1 MRRREFIA
9 GIGSVA
15 AWPLVARAQ
24 QQRVPVIGFL
34 HSQSQANYN
43 TLSAGF
49 SASLKEQG
57 FVEGQ
62 NVAVVYLWADGQFEK
77 LPRLAAE
84 LIRQHVDII
93 ATGGGPQPA
102 RAAKAVTTTVPI
114 VAALGVEP
122 VSAGLIEHV
131 NRPGG
136 NLTGATLF
144 TQELEGKR
152 LMLLRDLLPQA
163 KTVAYLHPDIGLQPD
178 IGPTTDL
185 EIAARSLGLELMI
198 VNIGTDR
205 NFVATFESI
214 AEGRADAL
222 VIAAVPLFV
231 DYRDTIAALATHFKI
246 PTIHESREYV
256 IGGGLMSYGASIID
270 SYRQA
275 GTYAGKILKGASPRD
290 LPFLFPTKFEL
301 VLNLKTAKA
310 LGVAVPQSLLAI
322 ADEVIE

>member
-1 MRRREFIA
+1 MKRREFIA
-9 GIGSVA
+9 GFGSAA
-15 AWPLVARAQ
+15 AWPVVALGQ

-34 HSQSQANYN
+34 HSQSQANYR

-49 SASLKEQG
+49 SAGLKEQG

-62 NVAVVYLWADGQFEK
+62 SVAVVYLWADGHFEK

-84 LIRQHVDII
+84 LIRQRVDII

-102 RAAKAVTTTVPI
+102 HAAKAATTTVPI
-114 VAALGVEP
+114 VAALGSEP

-144 TQELEGKR
+144 TEELDGKR

-163 KTVAYLHPDIGLQPD
+163 KTVAYLRPNDV
-178 IGPTTDL
+178 GPEAAADR

-198 VNIGTDR
+198 VKIGADR
-205 NFVATFESI
+205 DFVGAFESI
-214 AEGRADAL
+214 AERRADAL
-222 VIAAVPLFV
+222 LLAAVPLFV

-256 IGGGLMSYGASIID
+256 IGGGLMCYGASIID
-270 SYRQA
+270 NYRQA
-275 GTYAGKILKGASPRD
+275 GTYVGKILKGASPRD

-310 LGVAVPQSLLAI
+310 LGLAVPQSLVAI

>member
-1 MRRREFIA
+1 MKRREFIA
-9 GIGSVA
+9 GLGGTV
-15 AWPLVARAQ
+15 AWPLAARAQ

-34 HSQSQANYN
+34 HSQSQANYS
-43 TLSAGF
+43 TLSAPF
-49 SASLKEQG
+49 SAGLKEQG

-62 NVAVVYLWADGQFEK
+62 NVAVVYLWADGHFEK

-102 RAAKAVTTTVPI
+102 HAAKAATTTVPI
-114 VAALGVEP
+114 VAALGSEP

-144 TQELEGKR
+144 TEELDGKR

-163 KTVAYLHPDIGLQPD
+163 KTVAYLRPDD
-178 IGPTTDL
+178 VGPENTAADR

-198 VNIGTDR
+198 VKMGTDR
-205 NFVATFESI
+205 NFVGAFQSI
-214 AEGRADAL
+214 AERRADAL
-222 VIAAVPLFV
+222 LLAAVPLFV
-231 DYRDTIAALATHFKI
+231 DYRETIAALATHFKI

-256 IGGGLMSYGASIID
+256 IGGGLMCYGASIID
-270 SYRQA
+270 NYRQA
-275 GTYAGKILKGASPRD
+275 GTYVGKILKGASPRE

-310 LGVAVPQSLLAI
+310 LGLAVPQSLVAL